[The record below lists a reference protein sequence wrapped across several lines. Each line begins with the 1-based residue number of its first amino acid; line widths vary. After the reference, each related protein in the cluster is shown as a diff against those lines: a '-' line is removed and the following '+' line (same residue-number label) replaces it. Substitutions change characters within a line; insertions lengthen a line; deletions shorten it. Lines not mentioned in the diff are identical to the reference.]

1 MKDSNK
7 EIDLV
12 IEDFSIYLLVDKKY
26 SENTKIS
33 YKEDIV
39 KFFNYIKKSPDRITD
54 DDVFTYLKYLNDN
67 KTSNKTVA
75 RNISSL
81 KTFYKYMNI
90 TKKINYNPM
99 DNIELPKIGKSL
111 PNVLSLDEINLL
123 LDIDVV
129 DSFSARNKA
138 MLELIYGS
146 GLRVSEL
153 VNLKVND
160 VNLSD
165 QLVRMIGK
173 GNKERIV
180 PIGDYAYDAISNYL
194 LNYRDSMIK
203 NEICDYLFLNN
214 HGKNMTRQGFF
225 IIINKLAK
233 EKNIKKEL
241 SPHTLRHSFASH
253 LLDNGAD
260 LKSIQE
266 MLGHSSLSTTQI
278 YMHVATEKLR
288 KNYDISHPHSKEL

>member
-39 KFFNYIKKSPDRITD
+39 KFFNYIKKSPDSITD

>member
-39 KFFNYIKKSPDRITD
+39 KFFNYIKRSPDRITD